1 MATTSRVPAAVGA
14 FLAILR
20 ADAVLTAPSAPVRIV
35 DGPTAVNLS
44 ERHVIYVGWQP
55 FGEIAVSLVQD
66 FNAAGARTRDE
77 DFIISGYI
85 ESRGGDKDMS
95 VRRARVFEILGAV
108 EDALRATDAAPEAP
122 TLNGTVLWAHVTAGD
137 LFQQQSNDG
146 ALAGLNFSVSC
157 RARI

>member
-1 MATTSRVPAAVGA
+1 MVTSRVPAAVA
-14 FLAILR
+14 ALLDILR
-20 ADAVLTAPSAPVRIV
+20 AAPSLANSVHIE
-35 DGPTAVNLS
+35 DGPTAVNLTDND
-44 ERHVIYVGWQP
+44 RIYVGWQP
-55 FGEIAVSLVQD
+55 SGENAVSLLQD

-95 VRRARVFEILGAV
+95 VRRNRAFEILAAIEG
-108 EDALRATDAAPEAP
+108 ALRATDAAPEAP

-137 LFQQQSNDG
+137 LFQQQSSNG
-146 ALAGLNFSVSC
+146 ALAGLNYAVSC